1 VIISSQKLLFLFAIG
16 IYAIHRVM
24 AEGQSPGKDFQ
35 GNKDNIV
42 QRILRN
48 FLEGPEERTE
58 SPESG

>member
-1 VIISSQKLLFLFAIG
+1 
-16 IYAIHRVM
+16 M